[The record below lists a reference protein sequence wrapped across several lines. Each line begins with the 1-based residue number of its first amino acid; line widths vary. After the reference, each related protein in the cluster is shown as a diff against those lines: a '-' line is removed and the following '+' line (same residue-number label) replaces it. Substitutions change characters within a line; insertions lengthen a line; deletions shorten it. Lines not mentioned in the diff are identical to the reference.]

1 MSGFVFSEKPIRI
14 VSGDGPY
21 LYDDQGTEYLDA
33 GASYACV
40 PLGHRHPD
48 VRAAIDAQLDRLTY
62 VQGSYPVA
70 ARSELYDLLAEV
82 APRDLDFVWLCNS
95 GTEANEAA
103 IKFARHATGRREVVA
118 AVRGFHGRTMGALA
132 ATWNQEYKQGF
143 EPLAGGVSFV
153 PYDDVAALS
162 DAVTAETAAV
172 ILEPIQGEGG
182 VNPASA
188 DYLRA
193 ARDLTTEAG
202 AALVLDEVQCGLG
215 RTGRM
220 WACEESGVV
229 PDVLTSAKGLA
240 NGFPVGATVVREW
253 IAENAGSHGGTFSGG
268 PVMCAAAVETVRT
281 IRDEGLPAH
290 AAEVGSYF
298 ADRLRAELGGVV
310 REVRGS
316 GLMIGVEVK
325 TGATAAARD
334 LALDEHVLV
343 IPTGRTVLRYLPPL
357 TITEDHADRLVDATV
372 AVGDHLSV

>member
-1 MSGFVFSEKPIRI
+1 MPGFVFSEKPIRL
-14 VSGDGPY
+14 VRGEGPH
-21 LYDDQGTEYLDA
+21 LYDTEGREYLDA

-40 PLGHRHPD
+40 PLGHCHPG
-48 VRAAIDAQLDRLTY
+48 VRAAIDDQLDRLTY
-62 VQGSYPVA
+62 VQGSYPVV
-70 ARSELYDLLAEV
+70 ARTALYDLLAEV
-82 APRDLDFVWLCNS
+82 APGDLDYVWLCNS

-103 IKFARHATGRREVVA
+103 IKFARHATGRSEVVA

-132 ATWNQEYKQGF
+132 ATWSQEYKQGF

-153 PYDDVAALS
+153 PYNDVEALT
-162 DAVTAETAAV
+162 DAITERTAAV

-182 VNPASA
+182 VNPGSV

-193 ARDLTTEAG
+193 ARDLTAEAG

-220 WACEESGVV
+220 WACEASGVV

-253 IAENAGSHGGTFSGG
+253 VAENAGSHGGTFSGG
-268 PVMCAAAVETVRT
+268 PVMCAAAAETLRT
-281 IRDEGLPAH
+281 IRDEELPAH
-290 AAEVGSYF
+290 AGTVG
-298 ADRLRAELGGVV
+298 AHLRQRLQAELGDVV
-310 REVRGS
+310 REVRGE
-316 GLMIGVEVK
+316 GLLVGLEVK
-325 TGATAAARD
+325 TGATVAARD
-334 LALDEHVLV
+334 LALDQRVLV

-372 AVGDHLSV
+372 AVADQLAV